1 MTSVAEVL
9 KCPVKVP
16 TLPLV
21 YTRLLEVMNDPYS
34 SAADVGAVIG
44 DDPGL
49 TARLL
54 RLVNSAF
61 YGYPSRIDSVKQGL
75 SVVGTQQLHDLA
87 LATSVIGMFQ
97 DVPEDL
103 VGMMTFW
110 HHSLACG
117 VCARVI
123 ATERREPNVERLF
136 VAGLLHDIGRLMIY
150 TKNPDGARAA
160 LEHARL
166 NDELLHV
173 AETKVMGY
181 EHAKVGEALLQAW
194 KLPAS
199 LREPVAYHHRPTLA
213 NTYPTETAIVHVA
226 DIMAHAMLLGH
237 SGERFVPPLV
247 AAAWD
252 RLELSASQVPNI
264 LNDAG
269 QQYES
274 AVQAILRDDE

>member
-1 MTSVAEVL
+1 VPSVSDIL

-16 TLPLV
+16 TLPMV
-21 YTRLLEVMNDPYS
+21 YTRLLEVMNDSYS
-34 SAADVGAVIG
+34 SSADVGAVIS

-61 YGYPSRIDSVKQGL
+61 YGFPAKIESVNKGL

-103 VGMMTFW
+103 VDMTTFW

-150 TKNPDGARAA
+150 MKNPDGARES
-160 LEHARL
+160 LERSRM
-166 NDELLHV
+166 NDELLYV
-173 AETKVMGY
+173 AEREVMGY
-181 EHAKVGEALLQAW
+181 EHATVGEALLETW

-199 LREPVAYHHRPTLA
+199 LQEPVAYHHKPTLA
-213 NTYPTETAIVHVA
+213 NGFAAEAAIVHVA
-226 DIMAHAMLLGH
+226 DIMAHAMLMGH
-237 SGERFVPPLV
+237 SGERFVPPLQT
-247 AAAWD
+247 AAWE
-252 RLELSASQVPNI
+252 RLEISPSLIPV
-264 LNDAG
+264 LLDDVDK
-269 QQYES
+269 QYVA